1 MSDFFDKTA
10 RKVKKNVGRVV
21 DRLRPPSQGSRPTS
35 PAPSQQSV
43 QQTSSKL
50 EGPPL
55 ASAVSVALA
64 AAQPSTVSISDAITP
79 SLPAEAA
86 ATDAASPP
94 LESPP
99 PTVSNY
105 ASPPSH
111 PTILASTGSAV
122 KGLLVAA
129 RDGSDLFLPLKA
141 ALVGVVALW
150 DIFDVNHYT
159 SLLLAL

>member
-1 MSDFFDKTA
+1 MSKLFDKAT

-21 DRLRPPSQGSRPTS
+21 DRLGPASRGSRATP

-43 QQTSSKL
+43 QQTASAS

-55 ASAVSVALA
+55 APTATAAVTMAQSSTTSLIVAIP
-64 AAQPSTVSISDAITP
+64 PSQLS
-79 SLPAEAA
+79 EAV
-86 ATDAASPP
+86 ATDAAAPP

-99 PTVSNY
+99 PPIPNY
-105 ASPPSH
+105 KRPPSPPKIMA
-111 PTILASTGSAV
+111 TIGSAV

-150 DIFDVNHYT
+150 DIFDVPHF
-159 SLLLAL
+159 AFARF